1 LAAIKA
7 RQAKRATQVR
17 RKTDGTAA

>member
-7 RQAKRATQVR
+7 RQAKRAAQAR
-17 RKTDGTAA
+17 RKADGTAA